1 MASQTSVFPAT
12 RMTSKDELP
21 PEPMIFGQSETIGAV
36 QPKVR
41 KLERTILR
49 ELIQGDSGT
58 GAISLRWGWVG
69 ALLTA
74 LVSAVILFLVQMFSA
89 VWVYRAQELVKWGN
103 PYNGFIC
110 LSIGLILP
118 ATLLGMLLGK
128 YKRRLAEAMIISEL
142 VSNMHSKPT
151 LKASIEYLLQ
161 TVRGHLDADE
171 VRLAT
176 EEKRGVQTFL
186 WELKRSK
193 DKGKEVV
200 KSFDLRDSE
209 RQAYFTSSN
218 DGIRR
223 LQELQNPF
231 GNNSDQLQVASTG
244 NKRSKGIFSAGLH
257 RFTAPANYNQ
267 DPSDVRVASERHV
280 ALGGFSSLLLTSF
293 SIDGKWFGR
302 LTICNPRGGRRKQ
315 LGRLQFLEDVVRQV
329 GPAIYKKY
337 LVGRLRSQARATERS
352 RLAQDLHD
360 GVIQSLMGAEMQI
373 DVMQRLAPT
382 NATDTAENLRGIQE
396 LLRKEIANL
405 RDRMHQVRPLE
416 VEPSQFLNHLA
427 RITERFRRDVA
438 ISADFVAESEE
449 APASPRVCSEMVRIV
464 QEALTNVRKHSGAQ
478 KVVVSFGREN
488 GSWRL
493 CIQDDGCGFG
503 FTGRLSFAQLES
515 SQEGPLVIKE
525 RVRSIGGDLVIESIA
540 GAGARLEILS
550 PRIAHARYS

>member
-1 MASQTSVFPAT
+1 MASSTSVCSAT
-12 RMTSKDELP
+12 LLTAKDKLSL
-21 PEPMIFGQSETIGAV
+21 EPVIFGQSEAVRAV

-41 KLERTILR
+41 KLERAIIPV
-49 ELIQGDSGT
+49 LIQGESGT
-58 GAISLRWGWVG
+58 GATSLRWGLAG

-74 LVSAVILFLVQMFSA
+74 LTCVLILFSGQMTSPG
-89 VWVYRAQELVKWGN
+89 WVYRAQELVKWGN
-103 PYNGFIC
+103 PYNGIIC
-110 LSIGLILP
+110 LSAGLILS
-118 ATLLGMLLGK
+118 ASLLGMLIERD
-128 YKRRLAEAMIISEL
+128 RRHLAQAIIISEL
-142 VSNMHSKPT
+142 VRSVLSKPT
-151 LKASIEYLLQ
+151 LKAGIEYLLQ
-161 TVRGHLDADE
+161 TVREYLDADE

-176 EEKRGVQTFL
+176 EEKRGEQTFL
-186 WELKRSK
+186 WEVKRSQ

-200 KSFDLRDSE
+200 QSFELRDSE
-209 RQAYFTSSN
+209 REAYFASPH

-223 LQELQNPF
+223 LQELQNPG
-231 GNNSDQLQVASTG
+231 GNNLHHLKVASNG
-244 NKRSKGIFSAGLH
+244 NGRSKGIFSAVLD
-257 RFTAPANYNQ
+257 RVVAPSDSYH
-267 DPSDVRVASERHV
+267 DPFDVRVVRERHV
-280 ALGGFSSLLLTSF
+280 AFGGFSSLLVTSF
-293 SIDGKWFGR
+293 SFGGKWFGR

-315 LGRLQFLEDVVRQV
+315 IGKLQFLEDVVRQV

-337 LVGRLRSQARATERS
+337 LVGRLRSQARATERA

-373 DVMQRLAPT
+373 DVLQRLAIT
-382 NATDTAENLRGIQE
+382 NPSDMVEDLRGIQE

-416 VEPSQFLNHLA
+416 VEPAQFLNHLA
-427 RITERFRRDVA
+427 HITERFRRDLA
-438 ISADFVAESEE
+438 ISADFVAESGE
-449 APASPRVCSEMVRIV
+449 APASSRVCSEMVRIV
-464 QEALTNVRKHSGAQ
+464 QEALTNVRKHSGAR

-493 CIQDDGCGFG
+493 CIEDDGCGFG